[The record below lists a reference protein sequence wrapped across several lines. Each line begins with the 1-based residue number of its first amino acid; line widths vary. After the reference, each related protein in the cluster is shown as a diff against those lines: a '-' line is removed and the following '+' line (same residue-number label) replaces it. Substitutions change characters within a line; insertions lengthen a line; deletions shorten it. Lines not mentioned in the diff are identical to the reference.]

1 MGWIAEFV
9 DELSAF
15 DRRMNSAVIDSSIL
29 RHVPANV
36 LAKQGLE
43 RIHWLSCQQT
53 CCNKHY
59 YSFYL
64 FYLLGMRL

>member
-1 MGWIAEFV
+1 MDSPPAPAFDMGWIAEFV

-29 RHVPANV
+29 RHVPANA

-43 RIHWLSCQQT
+43 RIH
-53 CCNKHY
+53 
-59 YSFYL
+59 
-64 FYLLGMRL
+64 